1 MAVVNNI
8 PALPHA
14 KLIKT
19 LAAQNSI
26 FAANVAMKND
36 TSKTI
41 FPAYKVK
48 TYGGIPVAFIGLTLE
63 ATQVLF
69 SGGY

>member
-1 MAVVNNI
+1 
-8 PALPHA
+8 
-14 KLIKT
+14 
-19 LAAQNSI
+19 
-26 FAANVAMKND
+26 MKND

-48 TYGGIPVAFIGLTLE
+48 TYGGIPVAFIGLTLK

-69 SGGY
+69 QRWVLKMLNSVMKQIR